1 MPLGPLHA
9 TCVQPAPKSRFVVSG
24 LLRKKIKINGNGNG
38 NGNGN
43 ATVNSGLQGCV
54 SSRNLEV
61 GHQSLWETP
70 ELCDGSDGG
79 GSGGSSAK

>member
-1 MPLGPLHA
+1 MPLGPLHV
-9 TCVQPAPKSRFVVSG
+9 TCVQPAPKSRFVVSE
-24 LLRKKIKINGNGNG
+24 LLRKKING

-79 GSGGSSAK
+79 GSGGSSAN